1 VRKTSLLACPFFL
14 LSDDDEE
21 QKQKGHETEQQP
33 SSSLLPS
40 VRCLFLPP
48 RFGAVLRR
56 AGGEKRD
63 TGSLET
69 LLLLFYL
76 KKRLGPLGVF
86 FRFYDLICES
96 K

>member
-1 VRKTSLLACPFFL
+1 MRKTSLLACPFFL

-21 QKQKGHETEQQP
+21 QKQKGHETEQP

-76 KKRLGPLGVF
+76 KKGSALSEFF

>member
-1 VRKTSLLACPFFL
+1 MRKTSLLACPFFL

-48 RFGAVLRR
+48 ALAPCFADR
-56 AGGEKRD
+56 AGRRETRD
-63 TGSLET
+63 LSKPCYY
-69 LLLLFYL
+69 FFIL
-76 KKRLGPLGVF
+76 KKGSALSEF
-86 FRFYDLICES
+86 FFGFMI
-96 K
+96 

>member
-21 QKQKGHETEQQP
+21 QKQKGHETEQP

-56 AGGEKRD
+56 AGGEERHGISRNP
-63 TGSLET
+63 TT
-69 LLLLFYL
+69 TFLF